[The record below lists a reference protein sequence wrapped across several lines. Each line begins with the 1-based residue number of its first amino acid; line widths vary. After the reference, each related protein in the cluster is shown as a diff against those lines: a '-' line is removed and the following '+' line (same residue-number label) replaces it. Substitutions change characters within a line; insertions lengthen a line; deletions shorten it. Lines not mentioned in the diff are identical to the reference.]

1 MNTCPADHG
10 YEATARVV
18 VVNNGQETLVG
29 AKFCPLCGTTLE
41 RVCPTNHTAPNGQK
55 WTDFEWFVCEGGEDY
70 EKWSDVNGVIY
81 AHCPDCG
88 QSLKGAGE

>member
-18 VVNNGQETLVG
+18 VINNGQETLVG

-41 RVCPTNHTAPNGQK
+41 R
-55 WTDFEWFVCEGGEDY
+55 E
-70 EKWSDVNGVIY
+70 
-81 AHCPDCG
+81 
-88 QSLKGAGE
+88 

>member
-1 MNTCPADHG
+1 VNTCPADHG

-41 RVCPTNHTAPNGQK
+41 RECSTNHCDAYGNK
-55 WTDFEWFVCEGGEDY
+55 WTGATMWGKPF
-70 EKWSDVNGVIY
+70 